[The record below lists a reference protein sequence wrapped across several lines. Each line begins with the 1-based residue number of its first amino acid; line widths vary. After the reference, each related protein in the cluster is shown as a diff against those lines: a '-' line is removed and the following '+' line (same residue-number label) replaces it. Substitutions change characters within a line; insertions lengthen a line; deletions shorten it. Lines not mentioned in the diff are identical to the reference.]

1 MSPEPRHL
9 RAPVGG
15 PASPSGVGNQV
26 FVTVLIGL
34 ALLVAPFVR
43 AVLPEPYLLDD
54 GHIRHT
60 MEGSAFGSTA
70 ESFQAVAD
78 TYVLLGLDA
87 SPGLAALLGIAVYAV
102 ALVAAAGW
110 DRLRGLRG
118 GDLVVLVLA
127 LGPAMV
133 YLAQYSKEF
142 ATLAVTLVL
151 LALPAGRTR
160 GGVLVAE
167 AALLAAMLAYAGTL
181 RPYWALVAVFYVVL
195 RVLLPR
201 TAHPLLLL
209 AVPVVGYAMLQ
220 PAFQALLGL
229 GLQGNR
235 EWSNAE
241 RGADVASVG
250 TLITSIAPEATGA
263 VGVGAAVV
271 MLLLM
276 VVPVPLLV
284 TGNPVHLAAALLFL
298 VLWALVLVPVLR
310 GRLVRHEGTEG
321 APGAVTL
328 PSAVRVRATRAAA
341 LLLAFLLVQALF
353 EPDYGSALKHLA
365 PLLPLLLL
373 VHLAPVRAPEDPGI
387 AATAARAPAAAPE
400 GAPA

>member
-1 MSPEPRHL
+1 MSRVPRHL
-9 RAPVGG
+9 RAPVDGPP
-15 PASPSGVGNQV
+15 PASEVGNQV
-26 FVTVLIGL
+26 FLSLLLGL
-34 ALLVAPFVR
+34 ALLGAPFVR
-43 AVLPEPYLLDD
+43 AVLPEAYLLDD
-54 GHIRHT
+54 AHIRHT
-60 MEGSAFGSTA
+60 MEGSTLGATA

-78 TYVLLGLDA
+78 AYVLLGLDA
-87 SPGLAALLGIAVYAV
+87 SPGLAALLGVAVYAV
-102 ALVAAAGW
+102 ALVAATGW
-110 DRLRGLRG
+110 DRLRALRA
-118 GDLVVLVLA
+118 GDLVVLVLG
-127 LGPAMV
+127 LGPAVV

-160 GGVLVAE
+160 GGLLAAE
-167 AALLAAMLAYAGTL
+167 AALLLAMLAYAGTL
-181 RPYWALVAVFYVVL
+181 RPYWVLVAGFYVVL

-201 TAHPLLLL
+201 TARPLPLL

-220 PAFQALLGL
+220 PAFQALLGF

-241 RGADVASVG
+241 RGADATSVG

-263 VGVGAAVV
+263 AGVGAALV
-271 MLLLM
+271 MLVLM

-298 VLWALVLVPVLR
+298 VLWSLVLVPVLR
-310 GRLVRHEGTEG
+310 GRLVRRDGTDG
-321 APGAVTL
+321 APGL
-328 PSAVRVRATRAAA
+328 PSPIRVRATRAAS

-365 PLLPLLLL
+365 PLLPLLLV
-373 VHLAPVRAPEDPGI
+373 VHLAPVRTPEGPESAESATRDP
-387 AATAARAPAAAPE
+387 ATAPE